1 MDHVGKRRASEKEP
15 SSGNDGTGLDDEKD
29 YIAEEEK
36 ETEGENTP
44 SVRVKGIPE
53 FAELRKPTFTE
64 RVALAWS
71 TLRGTA
77 TQLPNRDELIRE
89 RYKKKTAR
97 QNHYG
102 ICLMITLIVQL
113 VAINAFMWWL
123 LRKNDWQVDSSIII
137 AFLTSVVAEVI
148 GLVYAVVKATFDRDE
163 EV

>member
-1 MDHVGKRRASEKEP
+1 MDHASSGRASEEDP
-15 SSGNDGTGLDDEKD
+15 SAEEGEKD

-36 ETEGENTP
+36 EAEGENTSP
-44 SVRVKGIPE
+44 VGGKSNAD
-53 FAELRKPTFTE
+53 FALMKKPTFPE

-77 TQLPNRDELIRE
+77 AQLPNRDELIRE

-102 ICLMITLIVQL
+102 IWLMITLIFQL
-113 VAINAFMWWL
+113 IAINTFMWWL
-123 LRKNDWQVDSSIII
+123 LSKNEWQVDSSIII
-137 AFLTSVVAEVI
+137 AFLTGVVAEVI